1 MEKRFSVRLSTI
13 IENLHLT
20 KLYFED
26 DMNNKEIVS
35 ADVNRP
41 GLQIIGFF
49 HYFDPERIQIIGKV
63 EITYLEKMTPKQ
75 REQSMEVLFS
85 KGIPAAVITR
95 TMEPFPEI
103 VEAAK
108 KYHVPLL
115 QTDEVTSRFMS
126 ELIRNLS
133 VWLAPRVTRHGVLV
147 EVYGEGLLILGD
159 SGVGKSETAIE
170 LLKRGHRLVADD
182 AVEIKKV
189 SNSSLVGSSPD
200 IIRHIIELRG
210 IGIINVKNI
219 FGMGA
224 VKDTEKIDLVVHL
237 EHWKD
242 GQEYDRLGM
251 ETAYTDIVGV
261 KIPSLTVPVRQGRN
275 LAVIIE
281 VAAMNNRQKRMG
293 FNAAKELHDRLT
305 ENMEKNSD

>member
-200 IIRHIIELRG
+200 IIRHFIELRG

-251 ETAYTDIVGV
+251 ETAYTDILGV

>member
-1 MEKRFSVRLSTI
+1 MENRFSVKLSTI
-13 IENLHLT
+13 IETLHLT
-20 KLYFED
+20 KLYYED
-26 DMNNKEIVS
+26 QMDDIEIVS
-35 ADVNRP
+35 ANVNRP

-63 EITYLEKMTPKQ
+63 EMTYLEKMTSQERK
-75 REQSMEVLFS
+75 QSMEVLFS

-103 VEAAK
+103 VEAAQ
-108 KYHVPLL
+108 KYQVPLL

-189 SNSSLVGSSPD
+189 SNSSLVGSSPA
-200 IIRHIIELRG
+200 IIRHFIELRG

-251 ETAYTDIVGV
+251 ETTYTDILGV
-261 KIPSLTVPVRQGRN
+261 NIPSLTVPVRQGRN

-293 FNAAKELHDRLT
+293 FNAAQELHDRLT
-305 ENMEKNSD
+305 ENMEKNSI